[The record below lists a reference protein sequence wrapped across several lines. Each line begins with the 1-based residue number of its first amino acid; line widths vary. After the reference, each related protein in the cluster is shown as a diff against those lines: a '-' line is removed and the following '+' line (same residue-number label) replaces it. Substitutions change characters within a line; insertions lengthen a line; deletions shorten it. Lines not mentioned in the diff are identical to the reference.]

1 MPRVGHCGVDIAVR
15 DSVADAEEHELPV
28 AVRVDLLPCGCDQRV
43 EIRLS
48 EVPRDLDLGALGI
61 RRQPAC
67 G

>member
-1 MPRVGHCGVDIAVR
+1 MPRVEHCGVDIAMR
-15 DSVADAEEHELPV
+15 DSVVDAEEHELPV
-28 AVRVDLLPCGCDQRV
+28 SVRVDLLPCGCDQRV

-48 EVPRDLDLGALGI
+48 EVPRDLDLGGLGI